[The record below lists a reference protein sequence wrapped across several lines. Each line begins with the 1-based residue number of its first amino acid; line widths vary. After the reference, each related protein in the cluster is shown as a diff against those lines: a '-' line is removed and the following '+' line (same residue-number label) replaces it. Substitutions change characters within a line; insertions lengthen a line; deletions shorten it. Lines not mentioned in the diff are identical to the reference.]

1 MQSNLLHIHADWLPL
16 SHPCPLCWSKQH
28 QPLTCWYHLC
38 HNGKAAWCP
47 KSLSPGF
54 SRPPLIW
61 AVADPWPCLAL
72 VFIATDRGLWQWHI
86 FVIIVARMITV
97 IGSLFSVNQKRSVGY
112 DLALN
117 LNQMVDSNLPNSIIE
132 NCYIF
137 PTKKKKKRISKVFI
151 PVRGCNIVNLSYS
164 HRSVLFSGHIW
175 WVSTPQQY
183 DETWTAGQTILLS
196 LAIISVICPTF
207 PPLSRV
213 R

>member
-72 VFIATDRGLWQWHI
+72 VFIATDRGLWQRHI

-117 LNQMVDSNLPNSIIE
+117 LNQMFDSKLPNSNIE

-137 PTKKKKKRISKVFI
+137 PTKKKKKGFPWSLF
-151 PVRGCNIVNLSYS
+151 LSE
-164 HRSVLFSGHIW
+164 V
-175 WVSTPQQY
+175 V
-183 DETWTAGQTILLS
+183 ILL
-196 LAIISVICPTF
+196 ICPTLIEACSSVVISGEF
-207 PPLSRV
+207 QHHSSMTKPGQLDKQFC
-213 R
+213 